1 MPPKRKAVK
10 KVAVSKSI
18 SVKNKP
24 KGKFSFLTTKK
35 IKMSWEKLLYLGLAW
50 LAAIAGLLAVP
61 NYNILLQPGNL
72 FTKNEIPHLPTS
84 NLFTHLPS
92 AFLIWVGF
100 LAMIVIWRFIPDEKE
115 DAWDISPWTARFF
128 FWVFM
133 GIGFYLRLE
142 NPRWPVGNFWDD
154 HYYVITDVRNIIDFN
169 LNYVLFPFGWRE
181 PFYPYF
187 SALIW
192 VLMPSLTG
200 SVVVLISST
209 IIDMVAVW
217 LFYLI
222 GKEIGGRR
230 MGLILMA
237 LGAICKTMIM
247 MTRFVYGTDTC
258 VLGGALAILF
268 FLRVIK
274 KPDVLHFVE
283 WGLALGFG
291 GYTYVPFRPWMPV
304 MLGVV
309 WLWILNDKKER
320 RFNAARILMGPF
332 LLAVWALIFLYKNSL
347 LPDQNFLQLFVH
359 PIVLSCLF
367 LAVIWGYGKSFLDE
381 KKKGFTKLFGWATGA
396 IVTGI
401 LMSPLLLHPNYSAH
415 VSDISIFSPKFT
427 APGQGWN
434 KLWENIV
441 FTFGLFFDQ
450 VNHVSRLPALG
461 DSLYEFLIPVC
472 GLLGLSYFIAKPR
485 WIPTYVVVLFL
496 ISLVPGI
503 LSNGP
508 HSFRYASCDL
518 PLLLIGAWGVNR
530 LWVVVHQ
537 ATADKFFSI
546 AFAFLLLL
554 GWAWE
559 LGQNHKLTWEWLHQ
573 QADTS
578 LIWNQTEQELPDHRV
593 YLVDHG
599 NPGFYTCAQ
608 DILTDGEEVYRMDN
622 QNAIDLK
629 PGDAQKNL
637 SIMVYGGDVI
647 NQKKI
652 ETEFPKVEWTKK
664 RIILQGDG
672 PNDIPF
678 LWYTEVPFDQ
688 IPEKDTNLF
697 FVQHVSPWT
706 WLRRSYGH
714 YGMGRGLILYE
725 DRVTRWNDH
734 LPSSDMLDAGHS
746 MRVSG
751 DWNVKAAGDYLFKVS
766 TANVTWFFVDGK
778 KIINIPPGNDVVAAS
793 RKISLNSG
801 VHHVELVTSFN
812 WEHQVPK
819 ITITPPNSTTETRFD
834 DYEASG
840 VDIADNNSSPKA
852 R

>member
-1 MPPKRKAVK
+1 MPAKRKAAK
-10 KVAVSKSI
+10 KMAVSKSG
-18 SVKNKP
+18 SGKP
-24 KGKFSFLTTKK
+24 KAKFSSALTKK
-35 IKMSWEKLLYLGLAW
+35 APMGWDKLSYLILAW

-61 NYNILLQPGNL
+61 NYNILLQPGNMFL
-72 FTKNEIPHLPTS
+72 KNEIPHLPTS
-84 NLFTHLPS
+84 NLFTHLPGT
-92 AFLIWVGF
+92 FLIWLGF
-100 LAMIVIWRFIPDEKE
+100 LAMIVIWRMIPDEKE
-115 DAWDISPWTARFF
+115 DAWDISPWVARFF

-133 GIGFYLRLE
+133 AVGVYLRLE

-192 VLMPSLTG
+192 LMMPWLTG
-200 SVVVLISST
+200 AVVVLVAST

-217 LFYLI
+217 LCYLI

-237 LGAICKTMIM
+237 LATICKTMIM
-247 MTRFVYGTDTC
+247 MTRFVYGTETC
-258 VLGGALAILF
+258 VLGGAVAILF

-274 KPDVLHFVE
+274 KPDISHFIQ

-309 WLWILNDKKER
+309 WLWILSDKKER
-320 RFNAARILMGPF
+320 QFNTARFLMGPF
-332 LLAVWALIFLYKNSL
+332 ALIVWALIFLYKNSL
-347 LPDQNFLQLFVH
+347 LPDQNIFQLFVH
-359 PIVLSCLF
+359 PVALTVYFAAI
-367 LAVIWGYGKSFLDE
+367 AWGYGKTYLDE
-381 KKKGFTKLFGWATGA
+381 RKNGLSRLFGWATGA

-401 LMSPLLLHPNYSAH
+401 LMSPLLSHPNYSAH
-415 VSDISIFSPKFT
+415 VSDISVFSPKFT
-427 APGQGWN
+427 APGQGWA
-434 KLWENIV
+434 KLWENTV

-461 DSLYEFLIPVC
+461 DSLYEFFVPVC
-472 GLLGLSYFIAKPR
+472 GLLGLSYFIARPR
-485 WIPTYVVVLFL
+485 WIPGYVVVLFL
-496 ISLVPGI
+496 ISLIPGI

-530 LWVVVHQ
+530 LFVAVRQ
-537 ATADKFFSI
+537 ATSDKFI
-546 AFAFLLLL
+546 NVAFAALLLL
-554 GWAWE
+554 GWTWE
-559 LGQNHKLTWEWLHQ
+559 LAQNHKLTWEWLNQ
-573 QADTS
+573 QASTS
-578 LIWNQTEQELPDHRV
+578 LIWNQTEAELPNHRV

-599 NPGFYTCAQ
+599 DPGFYTCAQ
-608 DILTDGEEVYRMDN
+608 DILTDGEEVYRLED

-629 PGDAQKNL
+629 PGETPKDLAIL
-637 SIMVYGGDVI
+637 VYGGDVI
-647 NQKKI
+647 HQKQV
-652 ETEFPKVEWTKK
+652 EAEFPGVQWTQK

-678 LWYTEVPFDQ
+678 MWYTEVPFSK
-688 IPEKDTNLF
+688 IPETNKGLF
-697 FVQHVSPWT
+697 FVEHSSPWT

-714 YGMGRGLILYE
+714 YGMGRGLILHE
-725 DRVTRWNDH
+725 DRVERWNDH
-734 LPSSDMLDAGHS
+734 LPSANWLDAGHS

-751 DWNVKAAGDYLFKVS
+751 DWNVKIAGDYLFKMS
-766 TANVTWFFVDGK
+766 TANVTWVFVDGK
-778 KIINIPPGNDVVAAS
+778 KIINIPPGERVVAAS
-793 RKISLNSG
+793 EKISLAPG
-801 VHHVELVTSFN
+801 VHHIEVVTAFN

-819 ITITPPNSTTETRFD
+819 LTVTPPNSGAETPFDEYAAANAETTAAT
-834 DYEASG
+834 SQG
-840 VDIADNNSSPKA
+840 QGQ
-852 R
+852 